1 MFNKKKAPDIE
12 WKNPKFWLNSDI
24 LTIDK
29 LRGKIIL
36 LDFWTYSCVN
46 CIRTLPSLKSI
57 WKKYK
62 GKRFMLIGI
71 HTPEFEFE
79 KEIGNVKYAIKKYDI
94 DWPVLQD
101 SERINWE
108 NYGNTYWPRAALIN
122 GEGEIIF
129 EHIGESGYED
139 IDSKITEELNKLKE
153 TFDKTKI
160 DYKQERKYDFNTS
173 REIYAGSLR
182 NNGIGS
188 GKVCTKEGCDE
199 YIDNGDNKRDLIY
212 LQGDWA
218 QESEFLEFKSKV
230 QRGHIALRY
239 YALEVNAVI
248 SGFGK
253 AEVLLDDAPLRKSDA
268 GKDISFENEKSYIK
282 VEGADMY
289 NLIKH
294 PSYNSRVLKILPFEE
309 MKVYAYTFG

>member
-1 MFNKKKAPDIE
+1 MFNKKRKAPNIE
-12 WKNPKFWLNSDI
+12 GKNPKFWLNSDI

-79 KEIGNVKYAIKKYDI
+79 KEIGNVKYAIKKYNI

-101 SERINWE
+101 PERINWE

-129 EHIGESGYED
+129 EHIGESGYD
-139 IDSKITEELNKLKE
+139 DVDSKIAEE
-153 TFDKTKI
+153 
-160 DYKQERKYDFNTS
+160 
-173 REIYAGSLR
+173 
-182 NNGIGS
+182 
-188 GKVCTKEGCDE
+188 
-199 YIDNGDNKRDLIY
+199 
-212 LQGDWA
+212 
-218 QESEFLEFKSKV
+218 
-230 QRGHIALRY
+230 
-239 YALEVNAVI
+239 
-248 SGFGK
+248 
-253 AEVLLDDAPLRKSDA
+253 
-268 GKDISFENEKSYIK
+268 
-282 VEGADMY
+282 
-289 NLIKH
+289 
-294 PSYNSRVLKILPFEE
+294 
-309 MKVYAYTFG
+309 